1 MTRGDIYML
10 DFGIPFGSEP
20 GRRRPVV
27 IIQADKENLNNLN
40 TKVVVPLTSNTINA
54 DLRGNVFLP
63 KNESGLSKD
72 SVALIHQIVVVDKFR
87 LEEKISK
94 LPKHLLSKIEDEIDY
109 VTKVRSRHAVK
120 PRAVQ
125 PVVLWTFRA
134 GRKEDNQK
142 LFL

>member
-63 KNESGLSKD
+63 KGLSKD

-87 LEEKISK
+87 LEEKITK
-94 LPKHLLSKIEDEIDY
+94 LPKHLLSKIEEEIDY
-109 VTKVRSRHAVK
+109 VTK
-120 PRAVQ
+120 
-125 PVVLWTFRA
+125 
-134 GRKEDNQK
+134 E
-142 LFL
+142 

>member
-1 MTRGDIYML
+1 MTRGDRYML

-20 GRRRPVV
+20 RRRRPVV

-94 LPKHLLSKIEDEIDY
+94 LKEMMLEITDEIM
-109 VTKVRSRHAVK
+109 KR
-120 PRAVQ
+120 
-125 PVVLWTFRA
+125 F
-134 GRKEDNQK
+134 K
-142 LFL
+142 LK

>member
-27 IIQADKENLNNLN
+27 IIQADKENQNNLN

-54 DLRGNVFLP
+54 DLRGNAFLP

-72 SVALIHQIVVVDKFR
+72 SVA
-87 LEEKISK
+87 
-94 LPKHLLSKIEDEIDY
+94 
-109 VTKVRSRHAVK
+109 VK
-120 PRAVQ
+120 P
-125 PVVLWTFRA
+125 VVMLTAHWAENGRTLRQVTFVA
-134 GRKEDNQK
+134 YLNQK
-142 LFL
+142 NLTG